1 MSVSKLKIG
10 LNQIR
15 FVESAQLTRVEQPS
29 DHHLTIWEVFSQIF
43 RRI

>member
-15 FVESAQLTRVEQPS
+15 FVESAQLTGVEQPS
-29 DHHLTIWEVFSQIF
+29 DQLTIWEVFSQIF